1 MKNFTNNML
10 ILISLAGVITISVLL
25 INFFTRT
32 PCLNNCNGQGKCN
45 PDGSCTCTPGL
56 TGSCSDREKCNLDG
70 TCSCLSDFTGPDCSI
85 KTCFKNSGCNTP
97 NGICNQSDGT
107 CSCSSDFTGA
117 DCSVKTCFKNSGCN
131 TPNGTCNLDG
141 ICVCTPDFTG
151 PDCSVKTCFKN
162 SGCNT
167 PNGTCNLDGICVCTP
182 DFTGPDCSVKT
193 CFKNSGCI
201 PNGMCQLDGT
211 CVCKSGWTGL
221 DCSVSCDNKCKSPC
235 ICTENKEC
243 DPITLKCMTNPWL
256 CTKGILWVG
265 SSYLIYRIDDCKD
278 VYFGIASNNTQK
290 LLGTL
295 KINDDNSGVITG
307 GNIKM
312 STDNVNSVD
321 GIINWTYFDGRNTSK
336 MIWKIHSAIK

>member
-117 DCSVKTCFKNSGCN
+117 
-131 TPNGTCNLDG
+131 
-141 ICVCTPDFTG
+141 
-151 PDCSVKTCFKN
+151 
-162 SGCNT
+162 
-167 PNGTCNLDGICVCTP
+167 
-182 DFTGPDCSVKT
+182 DCSVKT